1 MISLT
6 YALRGVLL
14 ATTGWLFTTEVLSA
28 VTQTRYW
35 TAIFFIAS
43 SAASAAYLTVCE
55 IFPLEVRAMAI
66 SVFYAI
72 GTLIGG
78 VSAEGQSLEKINKP
92 HALNTQSH
100 RIRRV
105 FFTEGAKTPD
115 RAQENGPAPRPQDCG
130 PHAAEAPRP
139 SPRQSPPYRLHAA
152 ESFRRAWRNQP
163 RPGRTSP

>member
-55 IFPLEVRAMAI
+55 IFPLEVRDGDQCLLCNRHPDWRSLRRRTI
-66 SVFYAI
+66 SRKDQQAARVEHTESPHPACLLYGRRKDSGSRSRKRA
-72 GTLIGG
+72 
-78 VSAEGQSLEKINKP
+78 SASTTRLWSSRCGSPETVTAPI
-92 HALNTQSH
+92 
-100 RIRRV
+100 
-105 FFTEGAKTPD
+105 TPVPVTCS
-115 RAQENGPAPRPQDCG
+115 GKL
-130 PHAAEAPRP
+130 
-139 SPRQSPPYRLHAA
+139 PPCVA
-152 ESFRRAWRNQP
+152 
-163 RPGRTSP
+163 